1 MNPVRVRQSERG
13 AVFIWQA
20 IVAIM
25 VITIAGLGLI
35 KSLYQGHDMLEKH
48 NRRMRALEALHNE
61 MEYWKLRG
69 FASTT
74 PLYIPNLPS
83 VVLDKQKR
91 SNTYW
96 IRGHFEP
103 QGSFTPAPETAILPL
118 KAWIIELHMTWEETD
133 GTLQHESLR
142 TAINSML

>member
-20 IVAIM
+20 IVAVM

-61 MEYWKLRG
+61 MEYWKMHG
-69 FASTT
+69 FATT
-74 PLYIPNLPS
+74 TQLSLRSRPPVI
-83 VVLDKQKR
+83 LDKQKR
-91 SNTYW
+91 HSDHY
-96 IRGHFEP
+96 IEGHFVP
-103 QGSFTPAPETAILPL
+103 QGSFTPAPETVTLPL
-118 KAWIIELHMTWEETD
+118 KAWIIELHLTWEETD
-133 GTLQHESLR
+133 GTQQHESLR